1 MGINFTWALECFRY
15 DNTLNEICDGGLY
28 IYIYIYL
35 FLKDRYTLV
44 QTNVNNNKNKIEII
58 QSLTKREIIQKS

>member
-1 MGINFTWALECFRY
+1 M
-15 DNTLNEICDGGLY
+15 
-28 IYIYIYL
+28 YL